1 MNECIFDIDPKLLS
15 LASEAEN
22 ECREMFEKIDSNA
35 EYNGQ
40 KVLKA
45 FIDNRVSEGCLKGTT
60 GYGYGDMG
68 RDTIDKVFAQ
78 ALGGEEIGRA
88 HV

>member
-45 FIDNRVSEGCLKGTT
+45 FIDNRVSEGCLKLEVSGLCACKMLAVSKIS
-60 GYGYGDMG
+60 YNLKIP
-68 RDTIDKVFAQ
+68 R
-78 ALGGEEIGRA
+78 
-88 HV
+88 